1 MNVEQFL
8 EQLGEWARGR
18 ADVRGA
24 FVLGSQA
31 RTDVPAD
38 EFSDVDVV
46 LVVAEPAPYTDSAD
60 WLEAFGRP
68 LLTFLE
74 PTPVGGLIER
84 RVLFDSGLEVDFT
97 LLPEPSLGAV
107 LGDSDA
113 MGILRRGYRI
123 VYDEVGLERD
133 LGGVNPSVDA
143 PLDAARLAQLANDF
157 WYHALWAAKKLRRG
171 ELYVAKQACDGYLK
185 ALLVELLATDARESG
200 REPWQRGRFLERWAE
215 PHDLAELGET
225 YAVYDAPDIAR
236 AIKATA
242 SMFKRLEA
250 EVSDRRGLEPFV
262 DHDEVVRQLE
272 ALLDPVAEWE

>member
-8 EQLGEWARGR
+8 EQVSEWAHTRG
-18 ADVRGA
+18 DVRGA

-46 LVVAEPAPYTDSAD
+46 LVVDDPMPFTSSSE
-60 WLEAFGRP
+60 WIEAFGRP

-74 PTPVGGLIER
+74 PTPIRGLTER
-84 RVLFDSGLEVDFT
+84 RALFDSGLEVDFT
-97 LLPEPSLGAV
+97 LLPAAAV
-107 LGDSDA
+107 GVVLADSDA
-113 MGILRRGYRI
+113 MGIVARGYRM
-123 VYDEVGLERD
+123 VHDEVGLEGALKRA
-133 LGGVNPSVDA
+133 NTTKAAAPDA
-143 PLDAARLAQLANDF
+143 VQLAHDF

-185 ALLVELLATDARESG
+185 SLVVELLAADAGESG
-200 REPWQRGRFLERWAE
+200 REPWHRGRFLERWAE

-225 YAVYDAPDIAR
+225 YAAYDAEDIAR

-250 EVSDRRGLEPFV
+250 EMCDRRGLEPLV
-262 DHDEVVRQLE
+262 DHEEVERRLE
-272 ALLDPVAEWE
+272 ALLGPVAQWE